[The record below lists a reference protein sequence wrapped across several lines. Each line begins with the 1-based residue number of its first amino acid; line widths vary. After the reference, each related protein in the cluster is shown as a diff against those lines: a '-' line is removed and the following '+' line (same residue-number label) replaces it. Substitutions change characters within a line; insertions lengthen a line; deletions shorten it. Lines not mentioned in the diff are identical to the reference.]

1 MYKRIIGLVLLD
13 NGYVCRT
20 RNFISDYL
28 YNDLFIDTKYFDEI
42 AFIDVTKD
50 RSSKSISLFAS
61 TIEKLMKNS
70 QLPMA
75 IGGGINNLND
85 IKVYRSLGA
94 DRYII
99 NQSSPSKDAF
109 VKEATEVFGQSTILS
124 AIDHWGQ
131 NTFVAGQRT
140 SVSLY
145 SRLVETAE
153 NSGSEILINS
163 VEHDGSL
170 LGFDKNSLDKLADVI
185 SKPTLIAGGIGNFFH
200 VLNGFKVENI
210 SGVMTSSIYHLTTS
224 TVLNWR
230 KQIIASGG
238 KVRSI

>member
-13 NGYVCRT
+13 NGFVCRT
-20 RNFISDYL
+20 KNFISDYL
-28 YNDLFIDTKYFDEI
+28 YSDLFIDTKYFDEI
-42 AFIDVTKD
+42 AFLDVSKN
-50 RSSKSISLFAS
+50 RGPKSISLFAS

-70 QLPMA
+70 QLPIA
-75 IGGGINNLND
+75 IGGGIRNLND
-85 IKVYRSLGA
+85 IKAYRSLGA

-99 NQSSPSKDAF
+99 NQSSSSKDIF
-109 VKEATEVFGQSTILS
+109 VKEATEVFGNSTIIS

-131 NTFVAGQRT
+131 NTFIGGQRT

-145 SRLVETAE
+145 SRLMEIAN

-163 VEHDGSL
+163 VENDGSL
-170 LGFDKNSLDKLADVI
+170 MGFDKRLLNQIADI
-185 SKPTLIAGGIGNFFH
+185 IKKPTLIAGGIGNWSH
-200 VLNGFKVENI
+200 VLEGLEIENI
-210 SGVMTSSIYHLTTS
+210 SGVFTSNIYHLSTS

-238 KVRSI
+238 KVRAI